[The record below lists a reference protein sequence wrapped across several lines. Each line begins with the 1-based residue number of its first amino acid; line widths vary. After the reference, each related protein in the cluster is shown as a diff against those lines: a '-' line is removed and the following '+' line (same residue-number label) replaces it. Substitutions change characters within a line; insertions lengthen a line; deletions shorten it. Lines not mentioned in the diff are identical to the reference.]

1 MRSVRPN
8 FGKAYIMN
16 RFIRCGLAAALCS
29 AVMPALLATPAFAH
43 GYAGKRFFP
52 ATITTD
58 DPFVADELSLP
69 TVSYIKNNDE
79 PSAKE
84 TEVSAEFSK
93 RILDN
98 LGLSF
103 EEAWTHLDRPH
114 EQNKSGFQNLETAAK
129 YQFLTSAEHE
139 AIVSAG
145 LGVEWGDTG
154 ARKVDAD
161 SFSTL
166 TPTLFFGKGAGD
178 LPESLSLARPLAL
191 TGVVGYAVPTSG
203 RNTKTSVDPDTGEIE
218 RDIDHHPTKLV
229 YGFAV
234 EYSMPYLQA
243 NVRDF
248 GLPDFANRL
257 IPVVEFSFETPTDH
271 RGGEDTTGFINPG
284 IIWAGQLFQVGVE
297 AVIPA
302 NTDSGRSVGIIGQ
315 LHFYLDDLF
324 PTTIGKP
331 IF

>member
-1 MRSVRPN
+1 
-8 FGKAYIMN
+8 
-16 RFIRCGLAAALCS
+16 
-29 AVMPALLATPAFAH
+29 
-43 GYAGKRFFP
+43 
-52 ATITTD
+52 
-58 DPFVADELSLP
+58 
-69 TVSYIKNNDE
+69 
-79 PSAKE
+79 
-84 TEVSAEFSK
+84 
-93 RILDN
+93 
-98 LGLSF
+98 
-103 EEAWTHLDRPH
+103 
-114 EQNKSGFQNLETAAK
+114 
-129 YQFLTSAEHE
+129 
-139 AIVSAG
+139 
-145 LGVEWGDTG
+145 
-154 ARKVDAD
+154 
-161 SFSTL
+161 
-166 TPTLFFGKGAGD
+166 
-178 LPESLSLARPLAL
+178 LAL
-191 TGVVGYAVPTSG
+191 TGVIGYAVPTSG
-203 RNTKTSVDPDTGEIE
+203 RNTKTSIDPDTGEIE

-248 GLPDFANRL
+248 GLPDFVNRL

-302 NTDSGRSVGIIGQ
+302 NTDSGRSVGVIGQ